1 MRVFV
6 DTVSR
11 CQERGRL
18 YRSDCVRSQLVGP
31 KESLSLREGADQ
43 RVRHGPGRPPFVTS
57 ESTPDGQIRKEG
69 KLGNSRERVLPTEHG
84 LHIECD

>member
-43 RVRHGPGRPPFVTS
+43 RVRHGPKGPARTRASAVRYVREHAGWPNT
-57 ESTPDGQIRKEG
+57 EGGQARQFPGEG
-69 KLGNSRERVLPTEHG
+69 PSN
-84 LHIECD
+84 